1 MLAARPSTRRPLPT
15 PALVVAAVLLALV
28 AGGTLAV
35 RGIGAR
41 IRSGRTDAAQ
51 LIPRKIDINT
61 ATQAELELLP
71 GVGEARA
78 RAVIAYREGH
88 GPFDDLDDLA
98 WVEGFGPATIDALR
112 EVAAAKPANAAGAL
126 PHGRAHSKP

>member
-28 AGGTLAV
+28 AGGTLAA

-41 IRSGRTDAAQ
+41 IRSDRTDAAQ

-98 WVEGFGPATIDALR
+98 WVEGDR
-112 EVAAAKPANAAGAL
+112 KSVV
-126 PHGRAHSKP
+126 